1 MAGTL
6 LSDVA
11 ILPAATALLLRED
24 PLEILMLRRHAGAS
38 FVPNAWVFP
47 GGIAEPG
54 DHELAGG
61 VTLDAMRLTAARE
74 TFEETGIWLGKP
86 LADPDEVRL
95 QLLAGSMAFPDLLA
109 HAPLDLESLVW
120 TSRWI
125 TPEGLPKR
133 FDTWFFLTR
142 VSREATATPDLAEVA
157 EVRWIA
163 PADALAAHASGA
175 MPMVFPTLRNL
186 EAILGHQTA
195 AGLLA
200 SRRGALIEPVL
211 PVLVNGKPAL
221 R

>member
-1 MAGTL
+1 M
-6 LSDVA
+6 SDVA

-24 PLEILMLRRHAGAS
+24 PLEILMLRRHAGARS
-38 FVPNAWVFP
+38 FPTP
-47 GGIAEPG
+47 GSSRVESRR

-61 VTLDAMRLTAARE
+61 VTLDAMRLAAARE
-74 TFEETGIWLGKP
+74 TFEETGIWLGEP
-86 LADPDEVRL
+86 LADPDEFRR
-95 QLLAGSMAFPDLLA
+95 QLLTGSRAFPDLLA
-109 HAPLDLESLVW
+109 RAPLDLESLVW

-133 FDTWFFLTR
+133 FDTWFFLAR

-157 EVRWIA
+157 GVRWIA

-186 EAILGHQTA
+186 EALLGHQTA
-195 AGLLA
+195 AALLA
-200 SRRGALIEPVL
+200 SRRGAVIEPVL